1 MLILFIFRRV
11 ATLGFGNSFPV
22 IFFNTKADS
31 GPYILIIAT
40 PDKPGPDDKAK
51 IVIQS

>member
-1 MLILFIFRRV
+1 LFNSRRV
-11 ATLGFGNSFPV
+11 ASLGFGSALFV
-22 IFFNTKADS
+22 RVFIKKLVS
-31 GPYILIIAT
+31 GPDILIIAT